1 METLLWALA
10 IFLLL
15 NILAGLVRVIL
26 GPTAEDRMAAAML
39 FGTTGVALLLVVAQ
53 ALNSPSVR
61 DVALVFVLLAAAVA
75 VVFGEA
81 RRIERLRERRTARE
95 DRRGPA

>member
-15 NILAGLVRVIL
+15 NIFAGLVRVL
-26 GPTAEDRMAAAML
+26 RGPTAEDRMAAAML
-39 FGTTGVALLLVVAQ
+39 FGTTGVALLIVVAQ
-53 ALNSPSVR
+53 ALDQPSIR

-81 RRIERLRERRTARE
+81 RRVERRDGPRDAE
-95 DRRGPA
+95 GDRHGPA